1 MFDRK
6 ASTPTTLSS
15 KDLILK
21 RNKSIIVYFKSLS
34 QLCRFTGLVFDLIIV
49 GVLVSV
55 LAYNSDDPSLA
66 SFSVFCAKIR
76 HVFVLNLIGAKV

>member
-55 LAYNSDDPSLA
+55 LAYNSDNLSLDPTDA
-66 SFSVFCAKIR
+66 YSFF
-76 HVFVLNLIGAKV
+76 L